1 MKELKELLEYVVER
15 EKQEKY
21 NTAHYWSEGA
31 SGAYHA
37 YEDVRKRLEEIIEK
51 ENEVE
56 NVKTEI
62 KIDVT
67 TATETQMIWIEDLF
81 ETEIEEAKG
90 AASNEHL
97 LALGSDDEESL
108 QHEQNAEE
116 NREYAK
122 MLEDTLTQLREI
134 WKK

>member
-1 MKELKELLEYVVER
+1 MKELKELLEYVTIM
-15 EKQEKY
+15 EKEEKY

-37 YEDVRKRLEEIIEK
+37 YEDVRKRLEEIIKK
-51 ENEVE
+51 ENEIE

-67 TATETQMIWIEDLF
+67 TATETQMIWIENLF
-81 ETEIEEAKG
+81 ETEIEEARC
-90 AASNEHL
+90 AASNEHIF
-97 LALGSDDEESL
+97 ALGSDDEESS

-122 MLEDTLTQLREI
+122 ILENALTQLRKI
-134 WKK
+134 WK